1 MEDQREREPVLLGRG
16 RTADVYALDPGW
28 VLRRYRD
35 GLDARPEAEVM
46 GYVRGH
52 GFPAPLIRADAGLG
66 PGDLVMER
74 LDGPT
79 QAEQLLSGQLAPAD
93 AGAELA
99 ALLRRLHAVPARA
112 GGRVLHLD
120 LHPENVIRTA
130 DGPVVIDWGTTELGD
145 PALDWA
151 MSAIVLAEV
160 CLHPD
165 WSDAAPALRVVLP
178 ALLAD
183 PAPGTTGP
191 ALDEAR
197 ARRTANPTLTGE
209 EKARLGAAAELV
221 RAVAAGVTP

>member
-1 MEDQREREPVLLGRG
+1 MNTGLHLLGSG
-16 RTADVYALDPGW
+16 RTADVYALEPGW

-35 GLDARPEAEVM
+35 GLDAGPEAAAM
-46 GYVRGH
+46 AYVRAH
-52 GFPAPLIRADAGLG
+52 GFPAPRVRPDTARG

-79 QAEQLLSGQLAPAD
+79 QAEELLSGALDPAA

-99 ALLRRLHAVPARA
+99 VLLRRLHAVPARA
-112 GGRVLHLD
+112 GGHIVHLD

-130 DGPVVIDWGTTELGD
+130 DGPVVIDWCTTQEGD

-151 MSAIVLAEV
+151 MSAIILAEV
-160 CLHPD
+160 TLHPD
-165 WSDAAPALRVVLP
+165 WSAAAPGLRGVLT

-183 PAPGTTGP
+183 PAPGTTGT

-197 ARRTANPTLTGE
+197 ARRTANPTLTGA

-221 RAVAAGVTP
+221 RAVAGAAR